1 MKSRNSNFIKTS
13 RFGNNRIIPTQNLD
27 ATSSVSFSTLQVQT
41 INGVDVTAEA
51 QKQTDLTS
59 KVDLL
64 EARIF
69 KLENIINVL
78 LNV

>member
-1 MKSRNSNFIKTS
+1 MKSRNRNFIKTS
-13 RFGNNRIIPTQNLD
+13 RFGSNRIIPTQSLD
-27 ATSSVSFSTLQVQT
+27 TSSSVSFSTLQVQT
-41 INGVDVTAEA
+41 VNCVNISAEA

-69 KLENIINVL
+69 KLEKIINVL
-78 LNV
+78 LNI

>member
-1 MKSRNSNFIKTS
+1 MV
-13 RFGNNRIIPTQNLD
+13 IIGSPNQNLEV
-27 ATSSVSFSTLQVQT
+27 SSTVSFSALHVQT
-41 INGVDVTAEA
+41 VNGVDITAEA
-51 QKQTDLTS
+51 KKQDDLTS

-69 KLENIINVL
+69 KLEKIINVL

>member
-13 RFGNNRIIPTQNLD
+13 RFGNNRVIPNQNLEV
-27 ATSSVSFSTLQVQT
+27 SSTVSFSALHVQT
-41 INGVDVTAEA
+41 VNGVDITAQA
-51 QKQTDLTS
+51 KKQDDLTS

>member
-13 RFGNNRIIPTQNLD
+13 RFGNNRIIPNQNLEV
-27 ATSSVSFSTLQVQT
+27 SSTVSFSALHVQT
-41 INGVDVTAEA
+41 VNGVDITAEA
-51 QKQTDLTS
+51 QKQIDLTS